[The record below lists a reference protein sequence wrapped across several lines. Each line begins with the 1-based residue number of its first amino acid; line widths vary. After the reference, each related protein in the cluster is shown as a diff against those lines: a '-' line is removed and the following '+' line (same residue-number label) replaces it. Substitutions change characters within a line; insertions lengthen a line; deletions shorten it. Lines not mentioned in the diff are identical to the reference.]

1 MTSRADDLRFRE
13 LLTERLGAEAT
24 NTLLERL
31 PVTPVS
37 DLATKADLAI
47 LRGELLDEMGKIR
60 GDIGTLRGEFGDVKG
75 DIGTLRGE
83 FGQLKGEFGELRGEF
98 GELRGEFGELRGEF
112 GELRADI
119 ADTMRIQTWYT
130 AGLLVT
136 AVGATAG
143 IVAAIVG

>member
-83 FGQLKGEFGELRGEF
+83 FGQLKGQF